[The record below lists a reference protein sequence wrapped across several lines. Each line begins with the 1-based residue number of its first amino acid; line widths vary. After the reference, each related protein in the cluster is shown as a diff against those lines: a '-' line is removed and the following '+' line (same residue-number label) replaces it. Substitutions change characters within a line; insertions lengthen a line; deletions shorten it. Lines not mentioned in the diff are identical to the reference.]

1 LVAVPSGATTKTR
14 PALSLVF
21 QRLNALIKS
30 KPDQDTV
37 TDGSTFPAAS
47 ASVTSCRL

>member
-1 LVAVPSGATTKTR
+1 MKTR

-30 KPDQDTV
+30 KPDQGTF
-37 TDGSTFPAAS
+37 TDGSAFFLAS
-47 ASVTSCRL
+47 ASVTS

>member
-1 LVAVPSGATTKTR
+1 MR

-30 KPDQDTV
+30 DPYHGTV
-37 TDGSTFPAAS
+37 ADRSVSTAAS
-47 ASVTSCRL
+47 ASVTSRRL